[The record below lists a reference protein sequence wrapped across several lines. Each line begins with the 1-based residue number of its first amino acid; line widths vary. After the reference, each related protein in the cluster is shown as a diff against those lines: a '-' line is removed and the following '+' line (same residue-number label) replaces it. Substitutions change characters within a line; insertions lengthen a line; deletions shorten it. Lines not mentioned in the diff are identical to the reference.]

1 VRIVYASGFNTDNLI
16 ALAHTYYMI
25 GDKLTISDWAAL
37 TSVIAAAGGATAI
50 GIKWTIKH
58 YLAELKPNGGSS
70 MRDAINRIGLDVTEM
85 RVSLARLE
93 GRFDQH
99 VEEGEK

>member
-1 VRIVYASGFNTDNLI
+1 
-16 ALAHTYYMI
+16 MI
-25 GDKLTISDWAAL
+25 GSDMSVSDWAAL
-37 TSVIAAAGGATAI
+37 TSVILGVGGVTI
-50 GIKWTIKH
+50 LGIKWTIKH

-70 MRDAINRIGLDVTEM
+70 MRDAINKIGTDITEV

-99 VEEGEK
+99 IEEGE

>member
-1 VRIVYASGFNTDNLI
+1 MSVQ
-16 ALAHTYYMI
+16 
-25 GDKLTISDWAAL
+25 DWAAL
-37 TSVIAAAGGATAI
+37 SSTILGVGAAVII
-50 GIKWTIKH
+50 GIRWTIKH
-58 YLAELKPNGGSS
+58 YLSELKPNGGSS
-70 MRDAINRIGLDVTEM
+70 LKDAINRIATDMTEV

>member
-1 VRIVYASGFNTDNLI
+1 
-16 ALAHTYYMI
+16 MI
-25 GDKLTISDWAAL
+25 GSDMSISDWAAL
-37 TSVIAAAGGATAI
+37 TSTVLGIGGVVVL
-50 GIKWTIKH
+50 GIRWTIKH

-70 MRDAINRIGLDVTEM
+70 MRDAINKIGTDITEV

-99 VEEGEK
+99 VEEGE

>member
-1 VRIVYASGFNTDNLI
+1 MSV
-16 ALAHTYYMI
+16 
-25 GDKLTISDWAAL
+25 SDWAAL
-37 TSVIAAAGGATAI
+37 TSVILGVGGVTI
-50 GIKWTIKH
+50 LGIKWTIKH

-70 MRDAINRIGLDVTEM
+70 MRDAINKIGTDITEV

-99 VEEGEK
+99 IEEGE

>member
-1 VRIVYASGFNTDNLI
+1 
-16 ALAHTYYMI
+16 MI

-37 TSVIAAAGGATAI
+37 TSVVAAGGGITAI

-70 MRDAINRIGLDVTEM
+70 LHDAVSRIGLDVTEM

-99 VEEGEK
+99 VEEGE

>member
-1 VRIVYASGFNTDNLI
+1 MRILYTSGFTTDNII
-16 ALAHTYYMI
+16 ALVSNTYMI
-25 GDKLTISDWAAL
+25 GEKLTVSDWAAL
-37 TSVIAAAGGATAI
+37 ISVIAAVGGTTAI

-70 MRDAINRIGLDVTEM
+70 MHDAINKIGLDITEV

-99 VEEGEK
+99 VEEGE

>member
-1 VRIVYASGFNTDNLI
+1 MSVQ
-16 ALAHTYYMI
+16 
-25 GDKLTISDWAAL
+25 DWAAL
-37 TSVIAAAGGATAI
+37 SSTILGVGAAVIV
-50 GIKWTIKH
+50 GIRWTIKH
-58 YLAELKPNGGSS
+58 YLSELKPNGGSS
-70 MRDAINRIGLDVTEM
+70 LKDAINKIATDMTEV

>member
-1 VRIVYASGFNTDNLI
+1 MTV
-16 ALAHTYYMI
+16 
-25 GDKLTISDWAAL
+25 SDWASL
-37 TSVIAAAGGATAI
+37 TSVILGVGGVSI
-50 GIKWTIKH
+50 LGIKWTIKH

-70 MRDAINRIGLDVTEM
+70 MRDAVNKIGLDVTEM

-99 VEEGEK
+99 VEEGE